1 MHKSLDSSSL
11 SYVAFPLT
19 QPQSP
24 TRKDLAEQFCQAN
37 HRLAEALHQHVAL
50 FEGQCRAG
58 CSWAIGLNQPEP
70 MRLEIMSIAAVIF
83 ISRFAFS
90 TAQFCILTNTFHN
103 LEIGW
108 NRTMSSCCTQHS
120 DGSSEAA
127 QSLQRSQAID
137 QAHQCTYKSE
147 AASRVVEE
155 RSTTP
160 MPSTTLFS
168 HFNTCVISF
177 NLPDPV
183 KPAKGDCVCMY
194 NSRLESSK
202 VASYANTN
210 CRNQELLESVGSRLA
225 CHDRLHQNGSP
236 ALPHFQRKLP
246 KGPHSSG
253 LQITSRTWTC
263 QRISQWPSIIHDFH
277 DQPIKRKSWVPL
289 GEYPRYIPTYTTYI

>member
-1 MHKSLDSSSL
+1 
-11 SYVAFPLT
+11 
-19 QPQSP
+19 
-24 TRKDLAEQFCQAN
+24 
-37 HRLAEALHQHVAL
+37 
-50 FEGQCRAG
+50 
-58 CSWAIGLNQPEP
+58 
-70 MRLEIMSIAAVIF
+70 
-83 ISRFAFS
+83 
-90 TAQFCILTNTFHN
+90 
-103 LEIGW
+103 
-108 NRTMSSCCTQHS
+108 MSSCCTQHS
-120 DGSSEAA
+120 EGSSEAA

-137 QAHQCTYKSE
+137 QAHQCTHKSE

-253 LQITSRTWTC
+253 LQITSRT
-263 QRISQWPSIIHDFH
+263 
-277 DQPIKRKSWVPL
+277 
-289 GEYPRYIPTYTTYI
+289 